1 MLGRM
6 KYNAFNTPHHCYGGI
21 WEQAPGLRKKASS
34 QKGGIGAYGSLQIS
48 DLVCDGSPD
57 ICAQDNQGQ
66 YWNITNSILVVIC
79 ITHCVIRACVGQ
91 YFQLIAVQLEKL
103 SVQLF

>member
-1 MLGRM
+1 M
-6 KYNAFNTPHHCYGGI
+6 KYNAFNTHHWWYFGTGTLCI
-21 WEQAPGLRKKASS
+21 ISKRR
-34 QKGGIGAYGSLQIS
+34 IGVKGSLQIS

-57 ICAQDNQGQ
+57 ICAQDNQGE

-91 YFQLIAVQLEKL
+91 SFQLIAVQLEKF